1 MAQEMLSKKWG
12 MMETDKE
19 LDDITLQQ
27 YLDIYRKPLSH
38 SAIQAVRKLTEM
50 AAIKKKKKRVAHHK
64 TKQNNSKGIP
74 KGSKGK
80 KAATAS

>member
-1 MAQEMLSKKWG
+1 MAQEMLAKKWG

-50 AAIKKKKKRVAHHK
+50 AAIKKKKRVAQHK

-80 KAATAS
+80 KAAAAS